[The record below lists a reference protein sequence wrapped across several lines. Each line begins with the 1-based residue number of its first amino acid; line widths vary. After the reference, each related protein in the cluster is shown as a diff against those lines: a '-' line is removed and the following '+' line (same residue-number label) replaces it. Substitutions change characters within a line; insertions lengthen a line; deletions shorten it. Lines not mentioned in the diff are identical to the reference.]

1 LKKTDRIKSS
11 KEKDIDSFKLL
22 YDKYYDG
29 IRNFLYYKSG
39 DVEISED
46 LTQEVFLKLWG
57 NRKNIRKETV
67 QAYLYTIASNLLKNH
82 FKRNRISFN
91 FINSSLSDSGPDSPE
106 FLMEMKEFDREIQD
120 VLAAMPEKSRVVF
133 LMNRIDG
140 VIYRDIARKLG
151 ISVKAVEKRMHYA
164 LNYLR
169 EHINYKI

>member
-1 LKKTDRIKSS
+1 LKKILRIKST

-39 DVEISED
+39 DIEISED

-57 NRKNIRKETV
+57 KRKSIREETV

-82 FKRNRISFN
+82 FKRDQISFN
-91 FINSSLSDSGPDSPE
+91 FINSSPGDPGPDSPE
-106 FLMEMKEFDREIQD
+106 FILEMKEFNREIQD
-120 VLAAMPEKSRVVF
+120 VLAAMPENSRVVF

-164 LNYLR
+164 LSYLR
-169 EHINYKI
+169 EHINYKL